1 MQNILFIKFLNES
14 ELIHLFIY
22 FFIFILFI
30 YLFLFFFF
38 LHTVGFKY
46 FYLTRIIRFTINHC

>member
-38 LHTVGFKY
+38 FA
-46 FYLTRIIRFTINHC
+46 HCWFQVFLFNKNNSIYN